1 MKIGIVL
8 PTYNVETTLSI
19 AVEEVARLMAEIDA
33 ELLVVDN
40 HSVDGT
46 VEVLAMLAKEMLP
59 PYLGWTLI
67 QRTRNMGYG
76 ASVKSG
82 FEHFLKKD
90 VTHVM
95 VLHSDAQTDNYHLG
109 CLLVDAALKSD
120 VDVVLGSRFLP
131 ESNLAGYSL
140 VRRVAN
146 GFFNWFTKVI
156 SGRALSDAGTAM
168 VLVKTECFSDLEF
181 LDMPDDWRFHP
192 VLNIALGANIGLDI
206 EEIPMRWADSNS
218 GSSVPVIRYG
228 ISLFLLLAAIGWRR
242 LVRQHPRWWVSP
254 KTAQGAM
261 RA

>member
-8 PTYNVETTLSI
+8 PTYNVETTLSS
-19 AVEEVARLMAEIDA
+19 AVEEVTRLMAEIDA
-33 ELLVVDN
+33 ELLIVDN

-46 VEVLAMLAKEMLP
+46 LEVLAMLAREMGP
-59 PYLGWTLI
+59 SYRGWTLI

-95 VLHSDAQTDNYHLG
+95 VLHSDAQTDNYRLG
-109 CLLVDAALKSD
+109 RVLVDAALKGHA
-120 VDVVLGSRFLP
+120 DVVLGSRFLP
-131 ESNLAGYSL
+131 ESNLAGYSML
-140 VRRVAN
+140 RRVAN
-146 GFFNWFTKVI
+146 GFFNWLTKVI

-168 VLVKTECFSDLEF
+168 VLAKTECLRDLEL

-192 VLNIALGANIGLDI
+192 VLNIALGASTGLDI
-206 EEIPMRWADSNS
+206 EEIPMRWADSNV

-228 ISLFLLLAAIGWRR
+228 ISLLLLLVAIGWRR
-242 LVRQHPRWWVSP
+242 LVKQQPRWWISP
-254 KTAQGAM
+254 TRPGK
-261 RA
+261 